1 MQGFGKIVLKMSD
14 VVTVQ
19 REKEGT
25 DIGIGENGERH
36 GRISWRVILVIH
48 VKLMK
53 FIQEYMEGE
62 CVSGA

>member
-1 MQGFGKIVLKMSD
+1 MQGFSEIVLKMSD

-25 DIGIGENGERH
+25 DIGIGEDGERH
-36 GRISWRVILVIH
+36 GRISFRVILVIH
-48 VKLMK
+48 VKLLN

-62 CVSGA
+62 CVSRA